1 MFVGQNIVKLQSV
14 DSTNNWLKA
23 YLSKSAPVAEGTV
36 IMAEEQ
42 FAGRGQAGNT
52 WISRPGENLTISIL
66 LKPGFLQP
74 GEQFQLNKAV
84 SLAVSDVLKRYL
96 PDAVRIKWPNDLY
109 AGDQKLGGILIENIL
124 QGNRIKHA
132 IIGIGLN
139 INQLEFDKS
148 LKNVTSL
155 RKILHIHYDISSILT
170 EICAAI
176 EARYLQLRAGRSKLQ
191 DKDYLEMLYAFNR
204 EQLFE
209 TEGIT
214 ITGIIRGV
222 TPAGRL
228 IIDTP
233 VSDNLSFGFKEI
245 KFII

>member
-1 MFVGQNIVKLQSV
+1 V

-23 YLSKSAPVAEGTV
+23 YVSKSAPVAEGTV

-52 WISRPGENLTISIL
+52 WISRPGENLTMSVL
-66 LKPGFLQP
+66 LNPGFIQP
-74 GEQFQLNKAV
+74 SEQFRLNKAV
-84 SLAVSDVLKRYL
+84 SLAVSDVLQRYL
-96 PDAVRIKWPNDLY
+96 PGIIKIKWPNDLY
-109 AGDQKLGGILIENIL
+109 AGDQKIGGILIENML

-139 INQLEFDKS
+139 INQLDFDKS
-148 LKNVTSL
+148 LNNVTSL
-155 RKILHIHYDISSILT
+155 RKILHIHYDISNILT

-176 EARYLQLRAGRSKLQ
+176 EARYLQLRAGRSDRQ
-191 DKDYLEMLYAFNR
+191 DEDYLSMLYAFGR

-209 TEGIT
+209 IDGKIT
-214 ITGIIRGV
+214 TGIIRGI

-233 VSDNLSFGFKEI
+233 VSANQSFGFKEI